1 MANVHGLAPHLRAM
15 RGRRVAVIGDAML
28 DASLWGDATRISP
41 EAPVA
46 VVLLER
52 QSWALG
58 GAANVAANIAALG
71 GRALLSCV
79 VGADG
84 AGRRLRRMAAAQ
96 GIEVGG
102 VLEMPRRPTTVKYR
116 VLARNKHL
124 LRVDRE
130 QVAPLPEAVSRRL
143 LAALAA
149 HPDIEAVV
157 VSDYAKG
164 GVTPGLLRGL
174 ARWCAARG
182 IPWCVDPKQ
191 AGLRYRGAAVLKPNR
206 SELEALTGLPAGS
219 DAEVR
224 RAGARLLQRLG
235 CRHVLVTRGPQGMV
249 LLGADGSECWID
261 GGGQAVADVTGAG
274 DTVSAVL
281 GLGLAAGLPLP
292 AIAVLANRA
301 GAYVVSQPGIAVVRP
316 ENLTPGGALIK

>member
-1 MANVHGLAPHLRAM
+1 MANAAGLGRHLRAM

-52 QSWALG
+52 QTWALG

-71 GRALLSCV
+71 GRAVLSCV
-79 VGADG
+79 VGADA
-84 AGRRLRRMAAAQ
+84 AGKRLRRMVAAH
-96 GIEVGG
+96 GIDAGG
-102 VLEMPRRPTTVKYR
+102 VVEARQRPTTVKYR

-130 QVAPLPEAVSRRL
+130 RVGPLPDAVSRKL
-143 LAALAA
+143 VAALAERA
-149 HPDIEAVV
+149 DIEAVV

-164 GVTPGLLRGL
+164 GVTPALLREVG
-174 ARWCAARG
+174 RWCGARR

-191 AGLRYRGAAVLKPNR
+191 AGLRYRGATVLKPNR
-206 SELEALTGLPAGS
+206 SELEALTGLAAGTE
-219 DAEVR
+219 DEVR
-224 RAGARLLQRLG
+224 GAAARLLRRHG
-235 CRHVLVTRGPQGMV
+235 CTHVLVTRGAQGMA
-249 LLGADGSECWID
+249 LLGADGSECWVE
-261 GGGQAVADVTGAG
+261 GSGQAVADVTGAG

-292 AIAVLANRA
+292 AIAKLANRA
-301 GAYVVSQPGIAVVRP
+301 GAYVVSQPGIAVVWP
-316 ENLTPGGALIK
+316 ENLQ